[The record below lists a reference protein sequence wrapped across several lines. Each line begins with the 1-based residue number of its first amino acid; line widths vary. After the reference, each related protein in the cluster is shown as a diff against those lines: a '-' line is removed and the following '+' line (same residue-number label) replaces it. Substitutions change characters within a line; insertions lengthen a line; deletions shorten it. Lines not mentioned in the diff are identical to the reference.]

1 MIDRAQYSSSAPR
14 FRDYWQPRFWLGWLA
29 YGMFR
34 LFAFLPQWAI
44 WRLGPAL
51 GEVAFRLHRT
61 TTIKTN
67 LAMCFPELSNGEREH
82 LRRRYYHYMGRAFLS
97 LGLSWF
103 GSRRRFERLFTL
115 KGREYLDAALAKKQG
130 VLFLAPHFI
139 FLEHGGI
146 FVSLYYPAI
155 GLYRK
160 PKNPMLHQALRYA
173 TTRLGG
179 MVVERYENLKPVI
192 KAVRNGYFLYY
203 LPDQDPDRAEDDFV
217 FAPFFG
223 VPAATYTAFAKLAR
237 VTRAAV
243 IPMVSRIRT
252 DGKGYEIEMLPPL
265 ENFPTGDDVADATR
279 VNQIIELAVRE
290 SPEQY
295 LWSYRRF
302 KTRPDGGPSPYGK
315 K

>member
-1 MIDRAQYSSSAPR
+1 MIDEAQYRSGPPR
-14 FRDYWQPRFWLGWLA
+14 FRDYWHPRYWPGWLA
-29 YGMFR
+29 YSTIYI
-34 LFAFLPQWAI
+34 LAFLPQRAVW
-44 WRLGPAL
+44 WLGAVL
-51 GEVAFRLHRT
+51 GEAAFHIHRT

-67 LAMCFPELSNGEREH
+67 LALCFPELDDEGRER
-82 LRRRYYHYMGRAFLS
+82 LRRRYYHYIGRAFLA
-97 LGLSWF
+97 LGLAWF
-103 GSRRRFERLFTL
+103 GSRRRYQRLFTI
-115 KGREYLDAALAKKQG
+115 KGQEHLDAAVDRKQG

-139 FLEHGGI
+139 FLEPGGI
-146 FVSLYYPAI
+146 FISLSYPLI

-160 PKNPMLHQALRYA
+160 PRNPMLHQALRYC

-179 MVVERYENLKPVI
+179 LIVERYQNLKPVI
-192 KAVRNGYFLYY
+192 KTVRHGHFLYY

-223 VPAATYTAFAKLAR
+223 VPAATYTAFSKLAR

-243 IPMVSRIRT
+243 IPMFSRIRA
-252 DGKGYEIEMLPPL
+252 DGKGYEIELLPPL
-265 ENFPTGDDVADATR
+265 DNFPSGDDVADATR
-279 VNQIIELAVRE
+279 VNRIIEQAVRE

-302 KTRPDGGPSPYGK
+302 KTRPDGAPSPYGK